1 MKNQREE
8 FLAKITEWIRSGSNL
23 LRMEEGDFRYVFA
36 KENVLK
42 DVVSIIQFGDSYTRS
57 VSEDLNRGKIEV
69 IGHYVPKNDTFVDFS
84 FYSPKWEGVN
94 TAYPPNTIFS
104 AEIKKEIGK
113 KYVNLLSKIIDET
126 NNFIPYTEDNPSII
140 MEEKLARIYIYG
152 FKVLPNYTQYFIEE
166 IQSQITF
173 DEVVSY
179 LLRNREV
186 DEIFAKKR
194 EEFAHIETSLMEQ
207 KGMQLFYE
215 EKMKKYIPR
224 ESDVA
229 YIKISNALYD
239 FMEKKQKRPKTIKIT
254 SMIHKNY
261 FDEKIQKTIKEEV
274 IPLNWEIELKDFGWS
289 FYGISNYLVKNAT
302 SPILLEKGMKWYVR
316 EDLPYSCISEIRYGR
331 NVIYRK

>member
-1 MKNQREE
+1 MKKE
-8 FLAKITEWIRSGSNL
+8 KIMKKILNWVKDG
-23 LRMEEGDFRYVFA
+23 EGVLHLSEGKYDYVFG
-36 KENVLK
+36 KMNVVENLTT
-42 DVVSIIQFGDSYTRS
+42 IILFGNSYSKS
-57 VSEDLNRGKIEV
+57 VFAELEKGSAEIV
-69 IGHYVPKNDTFVDFS
+69 GHYVPSKDIFVDFA
-84 FYSPKWEGVN
+84 FYSPVWEGVK

-104 AEIKKEIGK
+104 TEIKKEIGE
-113 KYVNLLSKIIDET
+113 KYVNLLSKTIDE
-126 NNFIPYTEDNPSII
+126 NNKFIPYKEDNSSIL
-140 MEEKLARIYIYG
+140 EEKLAGIYVHG
-152 FKVLPNYTQYFIEE
+152 FKVLPNYMQYSIEE
-166 IQSQITF
+166 IQSQIAF

-179 LLRNREV
+179 LLRNREI

-194 EEFAHIETSLMEQ
+194 EEFSHIETSLMEQ

-215 EKMKKYIPR
+215 EKMKEYVPR

-229 YIKISNALYD
+229 YVKISNALYD
-239 FMEKKQKRPKTIKIT
+239 FMKKKQKRPKTIKIT